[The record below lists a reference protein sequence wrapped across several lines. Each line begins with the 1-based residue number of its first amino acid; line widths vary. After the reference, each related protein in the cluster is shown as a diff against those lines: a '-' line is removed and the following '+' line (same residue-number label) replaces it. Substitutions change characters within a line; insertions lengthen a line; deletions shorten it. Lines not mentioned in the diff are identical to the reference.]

1 MFEINGL
8 QKNMASDHDRNQAC
22 ESHATHRWLTFADP
36 RPDKCHDTKLTLW
49 LGMPRSHFAEIRK
62 LDLFEGMQEN
72 HFLSLMR
79 GAYVQNFPPQIEL
92 INEGDPSDFLH
103 IVLSGSVDLFSS
115 WNGRETSMATV
126 HPISTFIL
134 AAAIKDAPYLM
145 SARTLEKS
153 RIVLVPSQDV
163 RAIFDIDPVFAHA
176 IVAELAQCY
185 RSVVK
190 STKNLKLRTSLERLA
205 NYLLRQQTHANGAAE
220 FDLVIEKRRLASF
233 LGMTP
238 ENLSRAF
245 KSLRAYGV
253 TVEGVKVRISDQ
265 QDLEHF
271 AKPSPLIDDYST

>member
-1 MFEINGL
+1 
-8 QKNMASDHDRNQAC
+8 
-22 ESHATHRWLTFADP
+22 
-36 RPDKCHDTKLTLW
+36 
-49 LGMPRSHFAEIRK
+49 MPRSHFPEIRK
-62 LDLFEGMQEN
+62 LELFQAMQED

-79 GAYVQNFPPQIEL
+79 GSYVQNFPPQIEL

-103 IVLSGSVDLFSS
+103 IVVSGSVDLFST

-126 HPISTFIL
+126 HPVSTFIL
-134 AAAIKDAPYLM
+134 AATIKDAPYLM

-163 RAIFDIDPVFAHA
+163 RAVFDIDPVFAHA

-190 STKNLKLRTSLERLA
+190 TTKNLKLRTSLERLA
-205 NYLLRQQTHANGAAE
+205 NYLLRQQTHAEGAAE
-220 FDLVIEKRRLASF
+220 FDLAIEKRRLASF

-245 KSLRAYGV
+245 KGLRAYGV
-253 TVEGVKVRISDQ
+253 EVEGIKVHISDQ
-265 QDLEHF
+265 QDLERF
-271 AKPSPLIDDYST
+271 AKPSSLIDDYST